1 MTLWSSDSKKPTDF
15 AKGTTPIFAY
25 SWYTGAALLVHDH
38 LINSLVITILKQ
50 QTSDYL
56 NCSASAARTAQQNW
70 AKFYAIPARRGG
82 YL

>member
-25 SWYTGAALLVHDH
+25 SWYTGAVLLVHDH
-38 LINSLVITILKQ
+38 LINSLVVTILKQ
-50 QTSDYL
+50 QTSVP
-56 NCSASAARTAQQNW
+56 NCPASAARTAQQNR
-70 AKFYAIPARRGG
+70 AKFYAIPARLGG